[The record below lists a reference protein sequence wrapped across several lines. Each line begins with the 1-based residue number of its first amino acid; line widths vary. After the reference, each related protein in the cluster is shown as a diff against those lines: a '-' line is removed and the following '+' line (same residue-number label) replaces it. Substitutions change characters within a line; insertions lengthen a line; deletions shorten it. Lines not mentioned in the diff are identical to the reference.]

1 MTHRLKYFTDQT
13 NRIPGIEFPLL
24 GIVLSLSLSLS
35 LSLFSVFSQE
45 AIFLFFCKHSVEVLV
60 YFKGLDREEM

>member
-1 MTHRLKYFTDQT
+1 MTHRLKNFTDQT

-24 GIVLSLSLSLS
+24 GIVLSLSL
-35 LSLFSVFSQE
+35 FSVFSQE
-45 AIFLFFCKHSVEVLV
+45 AIFLFFCKHSVQVLV

>member
-1 MTHRLKYFTDQT
+1 MTHRLKYFTDLT
-13 NRIPGIEFPLL
+13 NRIPGIEFPLV
-24 GIVLSLSLSLS
+24 GIVLSLS

>member
-1 MTHRLKYFTDQT
+1 MTHRLKNFTDQT

-24 GIVLSLSLSLS
+24 GIVLSLSLSS
-35 LSLFSVFSQE
+35 PSSARKPSSC
-45 AIFLFFCKHSVEVLV
+45 FFCKHSVEVLV

>member
-1 MTHRLKYFTDQT
+1 MTHRLKYFTDLT
-13 NRIPGIEFPLL
+13 NRIPGIEFPLV
-24 GIVLSLSLSLS
+24 GIVLSLSLS